1 MKLDLHN
8 KIHRKIYSND
18 KLYGTATMGARGQ
31 VVIPAQA
38 RKDLKLK
45 PGDQLM
51 VMGKFGKL
59 LGLIKSEQLSELV
72 ETIMQHLSGSG
83 MESDFIKYFEKT
95 FGIRPERKRK

>member
-1 MKLDLHN
+1 MDMHKQ
-8 KIHRKIYSND
+8 IHRKIYKNN
-18 KLYGTATMGARGQ
+18 KLYGTTIIGKRGQ

-38 RKDLKLK
+38 RKDLGLR
-45 PGDQLM
+45 PGDHLL

-83 MESDFIKYFEKT
+83 MESDYIKYFEKT
-95 FGIRPERKRK
+95 FGIRPEKRRK